1 MGSTAII
8 AAIDKELARLYEV
21 RSTLLKQE
29 KKATKKA
36 GPPAGKGKRKRRQV
50 SAAGRARIAEAQR
63 KRWAA
68 AAKSE
73 QITIEASA
81 AIPLRPGSR
90 NWQNRMSGR
99 STISAS
105 ALPR

>member
-36 GPPAGKGKRKRRQV
+36 ATKG
-50 SAAGRARIAEAQR
+50 
-63 KRWAA
+63 
-68 AAKSE
+68 
-73 QITIEASA
+73 
-81 AIPLRPGSR
+81 RP
-90 NWQNRMSGR
+90 
-99 STISAS
+99 
-105 ALPR
+105 

>member
-29 KKATKKA
+29 KKATKNA
-36 GPPAGKGKRKRRQV
+36 GSPADTGKRKRRQL
-50 SAAGRARIAEAQR
+50 SSAGRARIAEAQR

-68 AAKSE
+68 ARKASKS
-73 QITIEASA
+73 Q
-81 AIPLRPGSR
+81 
-90 NWQNRMSGR
+90 
-99 STISAS
+99 
-105 ALPR
+105 

>member
-29 KKATKKA
+29 KSNARLSSPEEKLKKT
-36 GPPAGKGKRKRRQV
+36 RRQL

-68 AAKSE
+68 ARKDSKSK
-73 QITIEASA
+73 
-81 AIPLRPGSR
+81 
-90 NWQNRMSGR
+90 
-99 STISAS
+99 
-105 ALPR
+105 